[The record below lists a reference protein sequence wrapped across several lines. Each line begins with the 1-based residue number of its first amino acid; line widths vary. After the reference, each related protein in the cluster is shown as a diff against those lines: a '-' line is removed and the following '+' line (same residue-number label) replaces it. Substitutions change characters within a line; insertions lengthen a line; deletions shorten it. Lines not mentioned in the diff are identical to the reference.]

1 MTEYLK
7 IRLDIHNAPFSKQ
20 IDHVPSC
27 FDDII
32 STVCTAYKLDY
43 FPMFASSY
51 SFLLSDKDEAH
62 YMQID
67 TKDDLSELL
76 YGCSGLSYVHKYKT
90 DTEELYSV
98 ILDELKEKRPV
109 AIHFDAFYC
118 PWDKLNG
125 KIHNDHMV
133 LVSGIDEE
141 SSQLFVC
148 DPWFDKEE
156 WIPADLLDVAC
167 GYYVI
172 FSFEVFDVSEID
184 DEYLISNL
192 NRAINRDGQNVFDN
206 IRKFAER
213 LPTEFD
219 FSDLNASN
227 FFDSS
232 CSKTI
237 QRVVYSRCKY
247 LAFLYYMIPKS
258 RMITKEKCI
267 EFGRF
272 LVAWRIVQNLF
283 AKAYI
288 QKIAPGSPFLQHL
301 SNKIISIADEEEKFL
316 TDTIF
321 RQTNAEYLDTVSD
334 FNILK
339 NKEAKNIDLSD
350 YLNNR
355 AFDCIYAKYNA
366 NFTGKKSFLLLNEES
381 IKEEYTINDV
391 KVPLWQ
397 NIEKEYDNVICL
409 GQEIACE
416 AKNVSGLLICA
427 CAEFGNYS
435 DYWKIVDENGR
446 EHCFKVT
453 VSDHSSSPRSDET
466 VVYTTDKCGRR
477 NDGVAVVARENCHIF
492 AEQVCFD
499 SRMNVEKIILPN
511 CPCMHVF
518 SVVLL

>member
-7 IRLDIHNAPFSKQ
+7 IRLDIHNSPFSKQ

-76 YGCSGLSYVHKYKT
+76 YGCSGLSYVYKYKT

-133 LVSGIDEE
+133 LVVGVDEE
-141 SSQLFVC
+141 SRKLFVC

-156 WIPADLLDVAC
+156 WIPADLIDVAC
-167 GYYVI
+167 GYYVT
-172 FSFEVFDVSEID
+172 FSFEAFDLPEID

-192 NRAINRDGQNVFDN
+192 NRAINRDSQNAFDN

-219 FSDLNASN
+219 FSDLNANN
-227 FFDSS
+227 FFDST

-247 LAFLYYMIPKS
+247 LAFLCYMIPKS

-272 LVAWRIVQNLF
+272 MVAWRIVQNLF

-288 QKIAPGSPFLQHL
+288 QKIKPGAPFLQHL
-301 SNKIISIADEEEKFL
+301 SNKIISIANEEEHFL

-321 RQTNAEYLDTVSD
+321 HKTNAEYLNLTSSSNVPE
-334 FNILK
+334 
-339 NKEAKNIDLSD
+339 NKEAKSVDLSQ
-350 YLNNR
+350 YLNNK
-355 AFDCIYAKYNA
+355 AFDYLCSKYKA
-366 NFTGKKSFLLLNEES
+366 DFTGKRSFLLTDDES
-381 IKEEYTINDV
+381 VKSEYAV
-391 KVPLWQ
+391 KDIRIPLFE
-397 NIEKEYDNVICL
+397 NVEKEYDNIICL
-409 GQEIACE
+409 GQEISCE
-416 AKNVSGLLICA
+416 AKNVSGMIICA
-427 CAEFGNYS
+427 CGEFGNYS

-453 VSDHSSSPRSDET
+453 VSDHSSHPRSDEA

-477 NDGVAVVARENCHIF
+477 NDGVAVVVCENCHIF
-492 AEQVCFD
+492 TEQVWFD
-499 SRMNVEKIILPN
+499 SRINVEKIILPN
-511 CPCMHVF
+511 CPCTHIF
-518 SVVLL
+518 SVILV